1 MSSPNLPVDQTTA
14 ATLRRKALGH
24 FLREAR
30 AHIKP
35 QDWGLPPGTRRR
47 TPGLRREEVAQLCAI
62 SVTWYTWIEQGRDVS
77 ISSTVCAR
85 LAKTLKLTRAE
96 RQYLFSLAKCTD
108 PEADK
113 GGSKSLPQGLNDCV
127 AHIIAPAYVLD
138 RSWNVLTRNAALVAL
153 FDGWP
158 DNTSE
163 PNLLRYI
170 FLDPAARRLVVDWD
184 QRARRIV
191 GEFRADVGMHVDE
204 PEVRALVAEL
214 QEQSPLFTQW
224 WGRQTVTEREGGVRE
239 FNHPQQG
246 VVVFQQFTFRLAIR
260 NDCKLV
266 MLLPSLSPS

>member
-1 MSSPNLPVDQTTA
+1 MSSPDLPVDQITA
-14 ATLRRKALGH
+14 AALRRKALGH

-30 AHIKP
+30 AHVKP
-35 QDWGLPPGTRRR
+35 QDWGLPLGTRRR

-77 ISSTVCAR
+77 ISPTVCAR
-85 LAKTLKLTRAE
+85 LAKALKLSRAE
-96 RQYLFSLAKCTD
+96 RQYLFSLAECTD

-113 GGSKSLPQGLNDCV
+113 GVLTSLPQGLSDCV
-127 AHIIAPAYVLD
+127 AHIVAPAYILD
-138 RSWNVLTRNAALVAL
+138 RSWNVLARNTALLAL

-158 DNTSE
+158 DNSPQ

-170 FLDPAARRLVVDWD
+170 FLDPAARDLVVDWD

-191 GEFRADVGMHVDE
+191 GEFRADVGIHIDE

-214 QEQSPLFTQW
+214 QEHSPLFTQW

-239 FNHPQQG
+239 FNHPQRG

-266 MLLPSLSPS
+266 MLLPN